1 MDDWNK
7 YKNRIKATKPSLR
20 KDLEEIEEISEI
32 VGTIIKQGHELDLS
46 QRELAEL
53 CGLPQSSIAR
63 IKSGKTS
70 PNLSTLLKILR
81 KLGLR
86 FSIHSV
92 LNPVRYYFFSII
104 IYREK

>member
-32 VGTIIKQGHELDLS
+32 VGTIIKQGHDLDLS

-53 CGLPQSSIAR
+53 CGLP
-63 IKSGKTS
+63 
-70 PNLSTLLKILR
+70 
-81 KLGLR
+81 
-86 FSIHSV
+86 
-92 LNPVRYYFFSII
+92 
-104 IYREK
+104 

>member
-7 YKNRIKATKPSLR
+7 YQNRIKTTKPSLR

-32 VGTIIKQGHELDLS
+32 VGTIIKQRHELYLS
-46 QRELAEL
+46 QREIADL

-63 IKSGKTS
+63 IESGKTY
-70 PNLSTLLKILR
+70 PNLSTLRKILR

-86 FSIHSV
+86 FSINSV
-92 LNPVRYYFFSII
+92 PNTVRY
-104 IYREK
+104 